1 MGAIAEYLNP
11 ALWRDWLHAGVDQF
25 GYTAFWFAVVRI
37 MLINVLLSGDNAV
50 VIAMACRGLPP
61 HQRRWG
67 LGIGVGVAALLL
79 IIFTGIV
86 TRLML
91 LAYLKLIG
99 GVALLV
105 IAAKLIV
112 PEAADRNE
120 IEAVAHLWRAIRI
133 VVVADLIMS
142 LDNIIAVAAAAKGDF
157 LLLGDRSCGLH
168 SAARGGRGFDR
179 GVVCSLPAPGLGRR
193 GTSRLG
199 RRRDH
204 CDRSGAI
211 GTSGGEHRRDA
222 HAAHRIRGARHRRGA
237 GYRRGRAVAALGH
250 EGQGSRGRIGRASG
264 GGA

>member
-61 HQRRWG
+61 HQQRWG

-86 TRLML
+86 ARLML

-99 GVALLV
+99 GVALLI

-120 IEAVAHLWRAIRI
+120 VEAVAHLWRAIRI

-157 LLLGDRSCGLH
+157 LLLGIGLAVSIPLIVAGAALIMALFARFPILVWAGAALLGWVAGGTIATDPALSGH
-168 SAARGGRGFDR
+168 LAASIGATLTRHVEIAAPVTGAALVIAAGGLWRRWHEVRARGN
-179 GVVCSLPAPGLGRR
+179 V
-193 GTSRLG
+193 
-199 RRRDH
+199 
-204 CDRSGAI
+204 
-211 GTSGGEHRRDA
+211 SGG
-222 HAAHRIRGARHRRGA
+222 
-237 GYRRGRAVAALGH
+237 RA
-250 EGQGSRGRIGRASG
+250 